1 MDGVICLTSNDKGN
15 KILLV
20 KRRDYPIW
28 VMPGGGIEKIETP
41 KKAATR
47 ETFEE
52 SGFNVKIVRKIA
64 EYSAGGNRISH
75 FYLCKIVSG
84 KPRTSRESSKVSFFS
99 PKHLPNPISPLIAN
113 YIDDFNK
120 RHSMVIKKSSPKL
133 SGLDIV
139 KFIIFY
145 PLISIR
151 FLLTKIGIRI
161 NI

>member
-1 MDGVICLTSNDKGN
+1 MDRVVSLVFNKKGN
-15 KILLV
+15 QILLV

-28 VMPGGGIEKIETP
+28 VMPGGGIEKDETP
-41 KKAATR
+41 EKATVR

-64 EYSAGGNRISH
+64 KYSSGGGRTSH
-75 FYLCKIVSG
+75 FYLCKTVSG
-84 KPRTSRESSKVSFFS
+84 KATISKESSKVLFFN
-99 PKHLPNPISPLIAN
+99 PKHLPHPISPFIAN
-113 YIDDFNK
+113 YLYDFDKN
-120 RHSMVIKKSSPKL
+120 RGMVIKKSSPKL
-133 SGLDIV
+133 SRLDIA

-161 NI
+161 NT